1 MPNEALI
8 VVDMQNDFCD
18 GGALAVPGANAIV
31 PVVNRLIGRHDHV
44 VLTQDWHPP
53 GHASFA
59 NSWKDAQPF
68 TSVQFPYGPQTLWP
82 EHCVQGTKGAAFHP
96 ELNATKAQMIVRKGF
111 HPGIDSY
118 SAFRENDR
126 MTRTG
131 LDGYLKA
138 RGFTKLTFC
147 GLALDYCVA
156 WSAIDALQAGFDVAV
171 VVEATAA
178 IDLDG
183 GCCRPGTCR
192 PARSS
197 GSPLCAQGAS
207 GSARIMSI
215 ADSPRESR
223 SAASA
228 RAKASPSV
236 PSMYESG
243 TRGWT

>member
-8 VVDMQNDFCD
+8 VIDVQNDFCE
-18 GGALAVPGANAIV
+18 GGSLAVAGAASVV
-31 PVVNRLIGRHDHV
+31 PLVNRLIARFDHV

-59 NSWKDAQPF
+59 STWEGAEPF
-68 TSVQFPYGPQTLWP
+68 SSRPFSYGPQTLWP
-82 EHCVQGTKGAAFHP
+82 DHCVQGTPGAEFHP
-96 ELNATKAQMIVRKGF
+96 ELLTAKAQAIIRKGF

-138 RGFTKLTFC
+138 RGITRLVLC

-156 WSAIDALQAGFDVAV
+156 WSAIDGRQAGFDVTV
-171 VVEATAA
+171 VQEATAA

-183 GCCRPGTCR
+183 SKKRMLSEMRQAGIK
-192 PARSS
+192 
-197 GSPLCAQGAS
+197 LN
-207 GSARIMSI
+207 
-215 ADSPRESR
+215 
-223 SAASA
+223 AAA
-228 RAKASPSV
+228 
-236 PSMYESG
+236 
-243 TRGWT
+243 